1 MSSAAQYQLHDLLY
15 LMARLRDPDG
25 GCPWDLQQ
33 NFASI
38 VPHTLEEAYEVAD
51 TIEREDFA
59 HLPSELGDLLFQVVY
74 YSQLGHEQ
82 QMFDFS
88 TVVHSITE
96 KLVRRHPHVF
106 PTGELYD
113 TKQTASLNTEQIK
126 ERWEEIKQ
134 QERAE
139 QAPVDQAVSVLDDI
153 PLNLPALSRAL
164 KIQKR
169 ASNVGFDWS
178 SLSPVLDKVEEE
190 LQEVRAAIASGEA
203 AAISDELGDLLF
215 ATVNVARHLK
225 VNPETALRAANIKFS
240 QRFQYV
246 EQQAQAQG
254 MAISDCTEAQL
265 DALWNLAK
273 QRLRTPQHE

>member
-1 MSSAAQYQLHDLLY
+1 MSSAATYHLSDLLY
-15 LMARLRDPDG
+15 LMERLRDPEG

-33 NFASI
+33 DFASI

-51 TIEREDFA
+51 AIEREDFA

-74 YSQLGHEQ
+74 YSQLGNEQ
-82 QMFDFS
+82 QLFDFS
-88 TVVHSITE
+88 TVVQSITE

-106 PTGELYD
+106 PDGQLYSNV
-113 TKQTASLNTEQIK
+113 QTSAVDTEQVK

-139 QAPVDQAVSVLDDI
+139 QAEPEQAVSVLADI

-178 SLSPVLDKVEEE
+178 SLPPVLDKVSEE
-190 LQEVRAAIASGEA
+190 LEEVREAIASAEQ
-203 AAISDELGDLLF
+203 AAISEELGDLLF
-215 ATVNVARHLK
+215 ATVNVARHLN

-240 QRFQYV
+240 ERLHFV
-246 EQQAQAQG
+246 ERQAQEQG

-273 QRLRTPQHE
+273 QTLSKAQ

>member
-1 MSSAAQYQLHDLLY
+1 MSAANRYQLSDLLY
-15 LMARLRDPDG
+15 LMARLRDPEG

-33 NFASI
+33 DFASI

-51 TIEREDFA
+51 AIERENFA

-74 YSQLGHEQ
+74 YSQLGQEL

-106 PTGELYD
+106 ADGQLYAA
-113 TKQTASLNTEQIK
+113 TQTSAVNSEQVKQ
-126 ERWEEIKQ
+126 RWEEIKQ

-139 QAPVDQAVSVLDDI
+139 QAESEQAVSVLADI
-153 PLNLPALSRAL
+153 PLNMPALSRAL

-169 ASNVGFDWS
+169 ASSVGFDWS
-178 SLSPVLDKVEEE
+178 SLPPVLAKVDEE
-190 LQEVRAAIASGEA
+190 LQEVREALASGDQ
-203 AAISDELGDLLF
+203 AAISEELGDLLF

-240 QRFQYV
+240 ERLQAV
-246 EQQAQAQG
+246 EQQARQQG
-254 MAISDCTEAQL
+254 VALSDCTEAQL
-265 DALWNLAK
+265 DVMWNLAK
-273 QRLRTPQHE
+273 QALSPAK

>member
-1 MSSAAQYQLHDLLY
+1 MSAANRYQLSDLLY
-15 LMARLRDPDG
+15 LMARLRDPEG

-33 NFASI
+33 DFASI

-51 TIEREDFA
+51 AIEREDFA

-74 YSQLGHEQ
+74 YSQLGQEL

-106 PTGELYD
+106 ADGQLYAA
-113 TKQTASLNTEQIK
+113 TQTSAVNSEQVKQ
-126 ERWEEIKQ
+126 RWEEIKQ

-139 QAPVDQAVSVLDDI
+139 QAESEQAVSVLADI
-153 PLNLPALSRAL
+153 PLNMPALSRAL

-169 ASNVGFDWS
+169 ASSVGFDWS
-178 SLSPVLDKVEEE
+178 SLPPVLAKVDEE
-190 LQEVRAAIASGEA
+190 LQEVREALASGDQ
-203 AAISDELGDLLF
+203 AAISEELGDLLF
-215 ATVNVARHLK
+215 ATVNIARHLK

-240 QRFQYV
+240 ERLQAV
-246 EQQAQAQG
+246 EQQARQQG
-254 MAISDCTEAQL
+254 VALSDCTEAQL
-265 DALWNLAK
+265 DAMWNLAK
-273 QRLRTPQHE
+273 QTLGPAK

>member
-1 MSSAAQYQLHDLLY
+1 MSAANRYQLSDLLY
-15 LMARLRDPDG
+15 LMARLRDPEG

-33 NFASI
+33 DFASI

-51 TIEREDFA
+51 AIEREDFA
-59 HLPSELGDLLFQVVY
+59 HLPSELGDLLFQVVF
-74 YSQLGHEQ
+74 YSQLGQEL

-106 PTGELYD
+106 ADGQLYATTQAVAVNSD
-113 TKQTASLNTEQIK
+113 QVK

-139 QAPVDQAVSVLDDI
+139 QAGSEQRVGILADI
-153 PLNLPALSRAL
+153 PLNMPALSRAL

-169 ASNVGFDWS
+169 ASSVGFDWS
-178 SLSPVLDKVEEE
+178 SLPPVLAKVDEE
-190 LQEVRAAIASGEA
+190 LQEVRDALASGDQ
-203 AAISDELGDLLF
+203 AAISEELGDLLF

-240 QRFQYV
+240 ERLQAV
-246 EQQAQAQG
+246 EQQARQQNVAL
-254 MAISDCTEAQL
+254 SDCTEAQL
-265 DALWNLAK
+265 DAMWNVAK
-273 QRLRTPQHE
+273 QMLSSAK

>member
-1 MSSAAQYQLHDLLY
+1 MSAANRYQLSDLLY
-15 LMARLRDPDG
+15 LMARLRDPEG

-33 NFASI
+33 DFASI

-51 TIEREDFA
+51 AIEREDFA

-74 YSQLGHEQ
+74 YSQLGQEL

-106 PTGELYD
+106 ADGQLYAARQ
-113 TKQTASLNTEQIK
+113 TSAVNSEQVKQ
-126 ERWEEIKQ
+126 RWEEIKQ

-139 QAPVDQAVSVLDDI
+139 QAESEQAVSVLADI
-153 PLNLPALSRAL
+153 PLNMPALSRAL

-169 ASNVGFDWS
+169 ASSVGFDWS
-178 SLSPVLDKVEEE
+178 SLPPVLAKVDEE
-190 LQEVRAAIASGEA
+190 LQEVREALASGDQ
-203 AAISDELGDLLF
+203 AAISEELGDLLF
-215 ATVNVARHLK
+215 ATVNIARHLK

-240 QRFQYV
+240 ERLQAV
-246 EQQAQAQG
+246 EQQARQQG
-254 MAISDCTEAQL
+254 VALSDCTEAQL
-265 DALWNLAK
+265 DVMWNLAK
-273 QRLRTPQHE
+273 QALSPAK

>member
-1 MSSAAQYQLHDLLY
+1 MSGATYQLTDLLY

-33 NFASI
+33 DFASI

-51 TIEREDFA
+51 AIEREDFA

-74 YSQLGHEQ
+74 YSQLGNEQ
-82 QMFDFS
+82 QLFDFS

-106 PTGELYD
+106 PDGQLYSRVS
-113 TKQTASLNTEQIK
+113 AAINTEQVK

-139 QAPVDQAVSVLDDI
+139 QAEPKQRVSALADI

-178 SLSPVLDKVEEE
+178 SLPPVIDKVSEE
-190 LQEVRAAIASGEA
+190 LEEVREAISSGEQT
-203 AAISDELGDLLF
+203 AISEELGDLLF
-215 ATVNVARHLK
+215 ATVNVARHLQI
-225 VNPETALRAANIKFS
+225 NPETALRAANIKFTERL
-240 QRFQYV
+240 QHV
-246 EQQAQAQG
+246 EQQAQQQG
-254 MAISDCTEAQL
+254 ITLRECSEAQL
-265 DALWNLAK
+265 DAFWNLAK
-273 QRLRTPQHE
+273 QALSKPQ

>member
-1 MSSAAQYQLHDLLY
+1 MSAAPVYQLNDLLY
-15 LMARLRDPDG
+15 LMARLRHPDG

-33 NFASI
+33 DFASI

-51 TIEREDFA
+51 AIEREDFA

-74 YSQLGHEQ
+74 YSQLGQEQ
-82 QMFDFS
+82 QLFDFG

-106 PTGELYD
+106 PDGDLYG
-113 TKQTASLNTEQIK
+113 QIQQVALGTEQVK

-139 QAPVDQAVSVLDDI
+139 QAESEQVVSALADI

-169 ASNVGFDWS
+169 ASHVGFDWS
-178 SLSPVLDKVEEE
+178 SLAPVLDKVSEE
-190 LQEVRAAIASGEA
+190 LQEVREAIASAEP
-203 AAISDELGDLLF
+203 AAISEELGDLLF

-225 VNPETALRAANIKFS
+225 VDPETALRAANIKFS
-240 QRFQYV
+240 QRLHCV
-246 EQQAQAQG
+246 EQQARQQG
-254 MAISDCTEAQL
+254 LAISDCSEAQL

-273 QRLRTPQHE
+273 QTLGQPQP

>member
-1 MSSAAQYQLHDLLY
+1 
-15 LMARLRDPDG
+15 LRDPEG

-33 NFASI
+33 DFASI

-51 TIEREDFA
+51 AIEREDFA

-74 YSQLGHEQ
+74 YSQLGQEL

-106 PTGELYD
+106 ADGQLYAA
-113 TKQTASLNTEQIK
+113 TQTSAVNSEQVKQ
-126 ERWEEIKQ
+126 RWEEIKQ

-139 QAPVDQAVSVLDDI
+139 QAESEQAVSVLADI
-153 PLNLPALSRAL
+153 PLNMPALSRAL

-169 ASNVGFDWS
+169 ASSVGFDWS
-178 SLSPVLDKVEEE
+178 SLPPVLAKVDEE
-190 LQEVRAAIASGEA
+190 LQEVREALASGDQ
-203 AAISDELGDLLF
+203 AAISEELGDLLF
-215 ATVNVARHLK
+215 ATVNIARHLK

-240 QRFQYV
+240 ERLQAV
-246 EQQAQAQG
+246 EQQARQQG
-254 MAISDCTEAQL
+254 VALSDCTEGQL
-265 DALWNLAK
+265 DAMWNLAK
-273 QRLRTPQHE
+273 Q

>member
-1 MSSAAQYQLHDLLY
+1 MSAANRYQLSDLLY
-15 LMARLRDPDG
+15 LMARLRDPEG

-33 NFASI
+33 DFASI

-51 TIEREDFA
+51 AIEREDFA

-74 YSQLGHEQ
+74 YSQLGQEL

-106 PTGELYD
+106 ADGQLYAA
-113 TKQTASLNTEQIK
+113 TQTSAVNSEQVKQ
-126 ERWEEIKQ
+126 RWEEIKQ

-139 QAPVDQAVSVLDDI
+139 QAEPEQAVSVLADI
-153 PLNLPALSRAL
+153 PLNMPALSRAL

-169 ASNVGFDWS
+169 ASSVGFDWS
-178 SLSPVLDKVEEE
+178 SLPPVLAKVDEE
-190 LQEVRAAIASGEA
+190 LQEVREALASGDQ

-240 QRFQYV
+240 ERLQAV
-246 EQQAQAQG
+246 EQQARQQG
-254 MAISDCTEAQL
+254 VALSDCTEAQL
-265 DALWNLAK
+265 DAMWNLAK
-273 QRLRTPQHE
+273 QTLSPAK

>member
-1 MSSAAQYQLHDLLY
+1 MSAANGYQLSDLLY
-15 LMARLRDPDG
+15 LMARLRDPEN

-33 NFASI
+33 DFASI

-51 TIEREDFA
+51 AIEREDFA

-74 YSQLGHEQ
+74 YSQLGQELQ
-82 QMFDFS
+82 LFDFA

-106 PTGELYD
+106 ADGQLYATTQAVAVNSD
-113 TKQTASLNTEQIK
+113 QVK

-139 QAPVDQAVSVLDDI
+139 QAGSEQRVGILADI
-153 PLNLPALSRAL
+153 PLNMPALSRAL

-169 ASNVGFDWS
+169 ASSVGFDWS
-178 SLSPVLDKVEEE
+178 SLPPVLAKVDEE
-190 LQEVRAAIASGEA
+190 LQEVRDALASGDQ
-203 AAISDELGDLLF
+203 AAISEELGDLLF

-240 QRFQYV
+240 ERLQAV
-246 EQQAQAQG
+246 EQQAWQQNVAL
-254 MAISDCTEAQL
+254 SDCTEAQL
-265 DALWNLAK
+265 DAMWNVAK
-273 QRLRTPQHE
+273 QMLSSAK

>member
-1 MSSAAQYQLHDLLY
+1 MSEFDAYQLQDLLY
-15 LMARLRDPDG
+15 LMTRLRDPES

-33 NFASI
+33 DFTSI

-51 TIEREDFA
+51 AIEREDFA

-96 KLVRRHPHVF
+96 KLIRRHPHVF
-106 PTGELYD
+106 PEGTLYGARE
-113 TKQTASLNTEQIK
+113 TTAVEAEQVK

-134 QERAE
+134 RERAASAETE
-139 QAPVDQAVSVLDDI
+139 QTISVLDDI
-153 PLNLPALSRAL
+153 PLQLPALSRAL

-169 ASNVGFDWS
+169 ASTVGFDWGD
-178 SLSPVLDKVEEE
+178 LAPVLDKIDEE
-190 LQEVRAAIASGEA
+190 LLEVREAVASGDFA
-203 AAISDELGDLLF
+203 AVSEELGDLLF
-215 ATVNVARHLK
+215 ATVNVARHLHID
-225 VNPETALRAANIKFS
+225 PETALRAANQKFS
-240 QRFQYV
+240 QRFKYV

-254 MAISDCTEAQL
+254 LAMDDCSEAQL
-265 DALWNLAK
+265 DALWSLAK
-273 QRLRTPQHE
+273 QTLNKPR

>member
-1 MSSAAQYQLHDLLY
+1 MSVANRYQLSDLLY
-15 LMARLRDPDG
+15 LMARLRDPEG

-33 NFASI
+33 EFASI

-51 TIEREDFA
+51 AIEREDFA

-74 YSQLGHEQ
+74 YSQLGQEQ

-106 PTGELYD
+106 ADGQLYAARQ
-113 TKQTASLNTEQIK
+113 TSAVNSEQVKQ
-126 ERWEEIKQ
+126 RWEEIKQ

-139 QAPVDQAVSVLDDI
+139 QAEPEQAVSVLADI
-153 PLNLPALSRAL
+153 PLNMPALSRAL

-169 ASNVGFDWS
+169 ASSVGFDWS
-178 SLSPVLDKVEEE
+178 SVPPVLAKVAEE
-190 LQEVRAAIASGEA
+190 LQEVREALVSGDQ
-203 AAISDELGDLLF
+203 AAISEELGDLLF

-240 QRFQYV
+240 ERLQAV
-246 EQQAQAQG
+246 EQQARQQG
-254 MAISDCTEAQL
+254 VALSDCTEAQL
-265 DALWNLAK
+265 DVMWNLAK
-273 QRLRTPQHE
+273 QALSPAK

>member
-1 MSSAAQYQLHDLLY
+1 MSAANRYQLSDLLY
-15 LMARLRDPDG
+15 LMARLRDPEG

-33 NFASI
+33 DFASI

-51 TIEREDFA
+51 AIEREDFS

-74 YSQLGHEQ
+74 YSQLGQEL

-106 PTGELYD
+106 ADGQLYAA
-113 TKQTASLNTEQIK
+113 TQTSAVNSEQVKQ
-126 ERWEEIKQ
+126 RWEEIKQ

-139 QAPVDQAVSVLDDI
+139 QAEPEQAVSVLADI
-153 PLNLPALSRAL
+153 PLNMPALSRAL

-169 ASNVGFDWS
+169 ASSVGFDWS
-178 SLSPVLDKVEEE
+178 SLPPVLAKVDEE
-190 LQEVRAAIASGEA
+190 LQEVREALASGDQ
-203 AAISDELGDLLF
+203 AAISEELGDLLF

-225 VNPETALRAANIKFS
+225 VNSETALRAANIKFS
-240 QRFQYV
+240 ERLQAV
-246 EQQAQAQG
+246 EQQARQQG
-254 MAISDCTEAQL
+254 VALSDCTEAQL
-265 DALWNLAK
+265 DAMWNLAK
-273 QRLRTPQHE
+273 QTLSPAK

>member
-1 MSSAAQYQLHDLLY
+1 MSAANRYQLSDLLY
-15 LMARLRDPDG
+15 LMARLRDPEG

-33 NFASI
+33 DFASI

-51 TIEREDFA
+51 AIEREDFA
-59 HLPSELGDLLFQVVY
+59 HLPSELGDLLFQVVF
-74 YSQLGHEQ
+74 YSQLGQEL

-106 PTGELYD
+106 ADGQLYAA
-113 TKQTASLNTEQIK
+113 TQTSAVNSAQVKQ
-126 ERWEEIKQ
+126 RWEEIKQ

-139 QAPVDQAVSVLDDI
+139 QAEPEQAVSVLADI
-153 PLNLPALSRAL
+153 PLNMPALSRAL

-169 ASNVGFDWS
+169 ASSVGFDWS
-178 SLSPVLDKVEEE
+178 SVPPVLAKVAEE
-190 LQEVRAAIASGEA
+190 LQEVREALASGDQ
-203 AAISDELGDLLF
+203 AAISEELGDLLF

-240 QRFQYV
+240 ERLQAV
-246 EQQAQAQG
+246 EQQARQQG
-254 MAISDCTEAQL
+254 VALSDCTEAQL
-265 DALWNLAK
+265 DVMWNLAK
-273 QRLRTPQHE
+273 QALSPVK

>member
-1 MSSAAQYQLHDLLY
+1 MSAANRYQLSDLLY
-15 LMARLRDPDG
+15 LMARLRDPEG

-33 NFASI
+33 DFASI

-51 TIEREDFA
+51 AIEREDFA

-74 YSQLGHEQ
+74 YSQLGQEL

-106 PTGELYD
+106 ADGQLYAA
-113 TKQTASLNTEQIK
+113 TQTSAVNSEQVKQ
-126 ERWEEIKQ
+126 RWEEIKQ

-139 QAPVDQAVSVLDDI
+139 QAESEQAVSVLADI
-153 PLNLPALSRAL
+153 PLNMPALSRAL

-169 ASNVGFDWS
+169 ASSVGFDWS
-178 SLSPVLDKVEEE
+178 SLPPVLAKVDEE
-190 LQEVRAAIASGEA
+190 LQEVREALASGDQ
-203 AAISDELGDLLF
+203 AAISEELGDLLF
-215 ATVNVARHLK
+215 ATVNIARHLK

-240 QRFQYV
+240 ERLQAV
-246 EQQAQAQG
+246 EQQARQQG
-254 MAISDCTEAQL
+254 VALSDCTEGQL
-265 DALWNLAK
+265 DAMWNLAK
-273 QRLRTPQHE
+273 QALSPVK

>member
-1 MSSAAQYQLHDLLY
+1 MSAATYQLTDLLY
-15 LMARLRDPDG
+15 LMARLRDPDS

-33 NFASI
+33 DFASI

-51 TIEREDFA
+51 AIEREDFA

-106 PTGELYD
+106 PDGQLYNRMP
-113 TKQTASLNTEQIK
+113 AAAVNTEQVK

-139 QAPVDQAVSVLDDI
+139 QAEPEQIVSVLADI
-153 PLNLPALSRAL
+153 PLDMPALSRAL

-178 SLSPVLDKVEEE
+178 SVPPVLDKVSEE
-190 LQEVRAAIASGEA
+190 LEEVREAIASGEQ
-203 AAISDELGDLLF
+203 AAISEELGDLLF
-215 ATVNVARHLK
+215 ATVNVARHLN

-240 QRFQYV
+240 ERLHFV
-246 EQQAQAQG
+246 ERQAQEQG
-254 MAISDCTEAQL
+254 VAISDCTEAQL
-265 DALWNLAK
+265 DTFWNLAK
-273 QRLRTPQHE
+273 QALSKA

>member
-1 MSSAAQYQLHDLLY
+1 MSAANGYQLSDLLY
-15 LMARLRDPDG
+15 LMARLRDPEN

-33 NFASI
+33 DFASI

-51 TIEREDFA
+51 AIEREDFA

-74 YSQLGHEQ
+74 YSQLGQELQ
-82 QMFDFS
+82 LFDFA

-106 PTGELYD
+106 ADGQLYATTQAVAVNSD
-113 TKQTASLNTEQIK
+113 QVK

-139 QAPVDQAVSVLDDI
+139 QAGSEQRVGILADI
-153 PLNLPALSRAL
+153 PLNMPALSRAL

-169 ASNVGFDWS
+169 ASSVGFEWS
-178 SLSPVLDKVEEE
+178 SLPPVLAKVDEE
-190 LQEVRAAIASGEA
+190 LQEVRDALASGDQ
-203 AAISDELGDLLF
+203 AAISEELGDLLF

-240 QRFQYV
+240 ERLQAV
-246 EQQAQAQG
+246 EQQARQQNVAL
-254 MAISDCTEAQL
+254 SDCTEAQL
-265 DALWNLAK
+265 DAMWNVAK
-273 QRLRTPQHE
+273 QMLSSAK

>member
-1 MSSAAQYQLHDLLY
+1 MSVANRYQLSDLLY
-15 LMARLRDPDG
+15 LMARLRDPEG

-33 NFASI
+33 DFASI

-51 TIEREDFA
+51 AIEREDFA

-74 YSQLGHEQ
+74 YSQLGQEQ

-106 PTGELYD
+106 ADGQLYAARQ
-113 TKQTASLNTEQIK
+113 TSAVNSEQVKQ
-126 ERWEEIKQ
+126 RWEEIKQ

-139 QAPVDQAVSVLDDI
+139 QAEPEQAVSVLADI
-153 PLNLPALSRAL
+153 PLNMPALSRAL

-169 ASNVGFDWS
+169 ASSVGFDWS
-178 SLSPVLDKVEEE
+178 SVPPVLAKVAEE
-190 LQEVRAAIASGEA
+190 LQEVREALVSGDQ
-203 AAISDELGDLLF
+203 AAISEELGDLLF

-240 QRFQYV
+240 ERLQAV
-246 EQQAQAQG
+246 EQQARQQG
-254 MAISDCTEAQL
+254 VALSDCTEAQL
-265 DALWNLAK
+265 DAMWNLAK
-273 QRLRTPQHE
+273 QALSPAK

>member
-1 MSSAAQYQLHDLLY
+1 MSAANRYQLSDLLY
-15 LMARLRDPDG
+15 LMARLRDPEG

-33 NFASI
+33 DFASI

-51 TIEREDFA
+51 AIEREDFA

-74 YSQLGHEQ
+74 YSQLGQEL

-106 PTGELYD
+106 ADGQLYAA
-113 TKQTASLNTEQIK
+113 TQTSAVNSEQVKQ
-126 ERWEEIKQ
+126 RWEEIKQ

-139 QAPVDQAVSVLDDI
+139 QAESEQAVSVLADI
-153 PLNLPALSRAL
+153 PLNMPALSRAL

-169 ASNVGFDWS
+169 ASSVGFDWS
-178 SLSPVLDKVEEE
+178 SLPPVLAKVDEE
-190 LQEVRAAIASGEA
+190 LQEVCEALASGDQ
-203 AAISDELGDLLF
+203 AAISEELGDLLF
-215 ATVNVARHLK
+215 ATVNIARHLK

-240 QRFQYV
+240 ERLQAV
-246 EQQAQAQG
+246 EQQARQQG
-254 MAISDCTEAQL
+254 VALSDCTEAQL
-265 DALWNLAK
+265 DVMWNLAK
-273 QRLRTPQHE
+273 QALSPAK

>member
-1 MSSAAQYQLHDLLY
+1 MSAANCYQLSDLLY
-15 LMARLRDPDG
+15 LMARLRDPEN

-33 NFASI
+33 DFASI

-51 TIEREDFA
+51 AIEREDFA

-74 YSQLGHEQ
+74 YSQLGQELQ
-82 QMFDFS
+82 LFDFA

-106 PTGELYD
+106 ADGQLYATTQAVAVNSD
-113 TKQTASLNTEQIK
+113 QVK

-139 QAPVDQAVSVLDDI
+139 QAGSEQRVGILADI
-153 PLNLPALSRAL
+153 PLNMPALSRAL

-169 ASNVGFDWS
+169 ASSVGFDWS
-178 SLSPVLDKVEEE
+178 SLPPVLAKVDEE
-190 LQEVRAAIASGEA
+190 LQEVRDALASGDQ
-203 AAISDELGDLLF
+203 AAISEELGDLLF

-240 QRFQYV
+240 ERLQAV
-246 EQQAQAQG
+246 EQQAWQQNVAL
-254 MAISDCTEAQL
+254 SDCTEAQL
-265 DALWNLAK
+265 DAMWNVAK
-273 QRLRTPQHE
+273 QMLSSAK

>member
-1 MSSAAQYQLHDLLY
+1 MSAANRYQLSDLLY
-15 LMARLRDPDG
+15 LMARLRDPEG
-25 GCPWDLQQ
+25 GCPSDLQQ
-33 NFASI
+33 DFASI

-51 TIEREDFA
+51 AIEREDFA

-74 YSQLGHEQ
+74 YSQLGQEL

-106 PTGELYD
+106 ADGQLYAA
-113 TKQTASLNTEQIK
+113 TQTSAVNSEQVKQ
-126 ERWEEIKQ
+126 RWEEIKQ

-139 QAPVDQAVSVLDDI
+139 QAEPEQAVSVLADI
-153 PLNLPALSRAL
+153 PLNMPALSRAL

-169 ASNVGFDWS
+169 ASSVGFDWS
-178 SLSPVLDKVEEE
+178 SLPPVLAKVDEE
-190 LQEVRAAIASGEA
+190 LQEVREALASGDQ

-240 QRFQYV
+240 ERLQAV
-246 EQQAQAQG
+246 EQQARQQG
-254 MAISDCTEAQL
+254 VALSDCTEAQL
-265 DALWNLAK
+265 DAMWNLAK
-273 QRLRTPQHE
+273 QTLSPAK

>member
-1 MSSAAQYQLHDLLY
+1 MSAANRYQLSDLLY
-15 LMARLRDPDG
+15 LMARLRDPEG

-33 NFASI
+33 DFASI

-51 TIEREDFA
+51 AIEREDFA

-74 YSQLGHEQ
+74 YSQLGQEL

-88 TVVHSITE
+88 TVVNSITE

-106 PTGELYD
+106 ADGQLYAA
-113 TKQTASLNTEQIK
+113 TQTSAVNSEQVKQ
-126 ERWEEIKQ
+126 RWEEIKQ

-139 QAPVDQAVSVLDDI
+139 QAEPEQAVSVLADI
-153 PLNLPALSRAL
+153 PLNMPALSRAL

-169 ASNVGFDWS
+169 ASSVGFDWS
-178 SLSPVLDKVEEE
+178 SLPPVLAKVDEE
-190 LQEVRAAIASGEA
+190 LQEVREALASGDQ
-203 AAISDELGDLLF
+203 AAISEELGDLLF

-240 QRFQYV
+240 ERLQAV
-246 EQQAQAQG
+246 EQQARQQG
-254 MAISDCTEAQL
+254 VALSDCTEAQL
-265 DALWNLAK
+265 DVMWNLAK
-273 QRLRTPQHE
+273 QALSPAK

>member
-1 MSSAAQYQLHDLLY
+1 MSAANRYQLSDLLY
-15 LMARLRDPDG
+15 LMARLRDPEG

-33 NFASI
+33 DFASI

-51 TIEREDFA
+51 AIERSDFE
-59 HLPSELGDLLFQVVY
+59 HVQGELGDLLFQVVY
-74 YSQLGHEQ
+74 YSQLGQEL

-106 PTGELYD
+106 ADGQLYAA
-113 TKQTASLNTEQIK
+113 TQTSAVNSEQVKQ
-126 ERWEEIKQ
+126 RWEEIKQ

-139 QAPVDQAVSVLDDI
+139 QAESEQAVSVLADI
-153 PLNLPALSRAL
+153 PLNMPALSRAL

-169 ASNVGFDWS
+169 ASSVGFDWS
-178 SLSPVLDKVEEE
+178 SLPPVLAKVDEE
-190 LQEVRAAIASGEA
+190 LQEVREALASGDQ
-203 AAISDELGDLLF
+203 AAISEELGDLLF

-240 QRFQYV
+240 ERLQAV
-246 EQQAQAQG
+246 EQQARQQG
-254 MAISDCTEAQL
+254 VALSDCTEGQL
-265 DALWNLAK
+265 DAMWNLAK
-273 QRLRTPQHE
+273 QALSPAK

>member
-1 MSSAAQYQLHDLLY
+1 MTDNSQYQLEDLLY
-15 LMARLRDPDG
+15 LMARLREPEG

-33 NFASI
+33 DFASI

-51 TIEREDFA
+51 AIEREDYA

-74 YSQLGHEQ
+74 YSQFGVEQ
-82 QMFDFS
+82 QLFDFS

-106 PTGELYD
+106 PDGQLRGRVLAAHINSA
-113 TKQTASLNTEQIK
+113 QVK

-139 QAPVDQAVSVLDDI
+139 LAEPEQQVSVLADI
-153 PLNLPALSRAL
+153 PLGLPALSRAL

-169 ASNVGFDWS
+169 ASSAGFDWQ
-178 SLSPVLDKVEEE
+178 SLTPVLAKVDEE
-190 LQEVRAAIASGEA
+190 LQEVREAIASGEA
-203 AAISDELGDLLF
+203 AAISEELGDLLF
-215 ATVNVARHLK
+215 ATVNVARHLNI
-225 VNPETALRAANIKFS
+225 NPESALRAANSKFS
-240 QRFQYV
+240 ERLQHV
-246 EQQAQAQG
+246 EQQAHAQG
-254 MAISDCTEAQL
+254 VALDECSEAQL

-273 QRLRTPQHE
+273 QALSQP

>member
-1 MSSAAQYQLHDLLY
+1 MSAANRYQLSDLLY
-15 LMARLRDPDG
+15 LMARLRDPES

-33 NFASI
+33 DFASI

-51 TIEREDFA
+51 AIEREDFA

-74 YSQLGHEQ
+74 YSQLGQEL

-106 PTGELYD
+106 ADGQLYAA
-113 TKQTASLNTEQIK
+113 TQTSAVNSEQVKQ
-126 ERWEEIKQ
+126 RWEEIKQ

-139 QAPVDQAVSVLDDI
+139 QAESEQAVSVLADI
-153 PLNLPALSRAL
+153 PLNMPALSRAL

-169 ASNVGFDWS
+169 ASSVGFDWS
-178 SLSPVLDKVEEE
+178 SLPPVLAKVDEE
-190 LQEVRAAIASGEA
+190 LQEVREALASGDQ
-203 AAISDELGDLLF
+203 AAISEELGDLLF
-215 ATVNVARHLK
+215 ATVNIARHLK

-240 QRFQYV
+240 ERLQAV
-246 EQQAQAQG
+246 EQQARQQG
-254 MAISDCTEAQL
+254 VALSDCTEAQL
-265 DALWNLAK
+265 DVMWNLAK
-273 QRLRTPQHE
+273 QALSPAK

>member
-1 MSSAAQYQLHDLLY
+1 MSAANRYQLSDLLY
-15 LMARLRDPDG
+15 LMARLRDPEG

-33 NFASI
+33 DFASI

-51 TIEREDFA
+51 AIEREDFA

-74 YSQLGHEQ
+74 YSQLGQEL

-106 PTGELYD
+106 ADGQLYAA
-113 TKQTASLNTEQIK
+113 TQTSAVNSEQVKQ
-126 ERWEEIKQ
+126 RWEEIKQ

-139 QAPVDQAVSVLDDI
+139 QAESEQAVSVLADI
-153 PLNLPALSRAL
+153 PLNMPALSRAL

-169 ASNVGFDWS
+169 ASSVGFDWS
-178 SLSPVLDKVEEE
+178 SLPPVLAKVDEE
-190 LQEVRAAIASGEA
+190 LQEVREALASGDQ
-203 AAISDELGDLLF
+203 AAISEELGDLLF

-240 QRFQYV
+240 ERLQAV
-246 EQQAQAQG
+246 EQQARQQG
-254 MAISDCTEAQL
+254 VALSDCTEAQL
-265 DALWNLAK
+265 DAMWNLAK
-273 QRLRTPQHE
+273 QALSPAK

>member
-1 MSSAAQYQLHDLLY
+1 MSGAAYQLTDLLY

-33 NFASI
+33 DFTSI

-51 TIEREDFA
+51 AIEREDFA

-74 YSQLGHEQ
+74 YSQLGNEQ
-82 QMFDFS
+82 QLFDFS

-106 PTGELYD
+106 PDGQLYSRVS
-113 TKQTASLNTEQIK
+113 AAAINTEQVK

-139 QAPVDQAVSVLDDI
+139 QAEPKQRVSALADI

-178 SLSPVLDKVEEE
+178 SLPPVIDKVSEE
-190 LQEVRAAIASGEA
+190 LEEVREAISSGEQ
-203 AAISDELGDLLF
+203 AAISEELGDLLF
-215 ATVNVARHLK
+215 ATVNVARHLQI
-225 VNPETALRAANIKFS
+225 NPETALRAANIKFTERL
-240 QRFQYV
+240 QHV
-246 EQQAQAQG
+246 EQQAQQQG
-254 MAISDCTEAQL
+254 ITLSECSEAQL
-265 DALWNLAK
+265 DAFWNLAK
-273 QRLRTPQHE
+273 QALSKPQ

>member
-1 MSSAAQYQLHDLLY
+1 MSAANRYQLSDLLY
-15 LMARLRDPDG
+15 LMARLRDPEG

-33 NFASI
+33 DFASI

-51 TIEREDFA
+51 AIEREDFA

-74 YSQLGHEQ
+74 YSQLGQEL

-106 PTGELYD
+106 ADGQLYAA
-113 TKQTASLNTEQIK
+113 TQTSAVNSEQVKQ
-126 ERWEEIKQ
+126 RWEEIKQ

-139 QAPVDQAVSVLDDI
+139 QAEPEQAVSVLADI
-153 PLNLPALSRAL
+153 PLNMPALSRAL

-169 ASNVGFDWS
+169 ASSVGFDWS
-178 SLSPVLDKVEEE
+178 SLPPVLAKVDEE
-190 LQEVRAAIASGEA
+190 LQEVREALASGDQ
-203 AAISDELGDLLF
+203 AAISEELGDLLF
-215 ATVNVARHLK
+215 ATVNIARHLK

-240 QRFQYV
+240 ERLQAV
-246 EQQAQAQG
+246 EQQARQQG
-254 MAISDCTEAQL
+254 VALSDCTEAQL
-265 DALWNLAK
+265 DVMWNLAK
-273 QRLRTPQHE
+273 QALSPAK

>member
-1 MSSAAQYQLHDLLY
+1 
-15 LMARLRDPDG
+15 
-25 GCPWDLQQ
+25 
-33 NFASI
+33 
-38 VPHTLEEAYEVAD
+38 
-51 TIEREDFA
+51 
-59 HLPSELGDLLFQVVY
+59 
-74 YSQLGHEQ
+74 
-82 QMFDFS
+82 MFDFS

-113 TKQTASLNTEQIK
+113 AKQTAPLNTEQIK

-134 QERAE
+134 QERTE
-139 QAPVDQAVSVLDDI
+139 QAPADQAVSVLDDI
-153 PLNLPALSRAL
+153 PLNMPALSRAL

-178 SLSPVLDKVEEE
+178 SLSPVLDKVDEE
-190 LQEVRAAIASGEA
+190 LQEVRDAIASGDV

-240 QRFQYV
+240 QRLQFV
-246 EQQAQAQG
+246 EQQTQAQG
-254 MAISDCTEAQL
+254 VAISDCTEAQL

-273 QRLRTPQHE
+273 QTLSTP

>member
-1 MSSAAQYQLHDLLY
+1 MSAANRYQLSDLLY
-15 LMARLRDPDG
+15 LMARLRDPEG

-33 NFASI
+33 DFASI

-51 TIEREDFA
+51 AIEREDFA

-74 YSQLGHEQ
+74 YSQLGQEL

-106 PTGELYD
+106 ADGQLYA
-113 TKQTASLNTEQIK
+113 TTQTSAVNSEQVKQ
-126 ERWEEIKQ
+126 RWEEIKQ

-139 QAPVDQAVSVLDDI
+139 QAEPEQAVSVLADI
-153 PLNLPALSRAL
+153 PLNMPALSRAL

-169 ASNVGFDWS
+169 ASSVGFDWS
-178 SLSPVLDKVEEE
+178 SLPPVLAKVDEE
-190 LQEVRAAIASGEA
+190 LQEVRDALASGDQ
-203 AAISDELGDLLF
+203 AAISEELGDLLF
-215 ATVNVARHLK
+215 ATVNIARHLK

-240 QRFQYV
+240 ERLQAV
-246 EQQAQAQG
+246 EQQARQQNVAL
-254 MAISDCTEAQL
+254 SDCTEAQL
-265 DALWNLAK
+265 DAMWNVAK
-273 QRLRTPQHE
+273 QMLSSAK

>member
-1 MSSAAQYQLHDLLY
+1 MSAANGYQLSDLLY
-15 LMARLRDPDG
+15 LMARLRDPEN

-33 NFASI
+33 DFASI

-51 TIEREDFA
+51 AIEREDFA

-74 YSQLGHEQ
+74 YSQLGQELQ
-82 QMFDFS
+82 LFDFA

-106 PTGELYD
+106 ADGQLYATTQAVAVNSD
-113 TKQTASLNTEQIK
+113 QVK

-139 QAPVDQAVSVLDDI
+139 QAGSEQRVGILADI
-153 PLNLPALSRAL
+153 PLNMPALSRAL

-169 ASNVGFDWS
+169 ASSVGFDWS
-178 SLSPVLDKVEEE
+178 SLPPVLAKVDEE
-190 LQEVRAAIASGEA
+190 LQEVRDALASGDQ
-203 AAISDELGDLLF
+203 AAISEELGDLLF

-225 VNPETALRAANIKFS
+225 VNPEAALRAANIKFS
-240 QRFQYV
+240 ERLQAV
-246 EQQAQAQG
+246 EQQAWQQNVAL
-254 MAISDCTEAQL
+254 SDCTEAQL
-265 DALWNLAK
+265 DAMWNVAK
-273 QRLRTPQHE
+273 QMLSSAK

>member
-1 MSSAAQYQLHDLLY
+1 MSAANRYQLSDLLY
-15 LMARLRDPDG
+15 LMARLRDPEG

-33 NFASI
+33 DFASI

-51 TIEREDFA
+51 AIEREDFA

-74 YSQLGHEQ
+74 YSQLGQEL

-106 PTGELYD
+106 ADGQLYAA
-113 TKQTASLNTEQIK
+113 TQTSAVNSEQVKQ
-126 ERWEEIKQ
+126 RWEEIKQ

-139 QAPVDQAVSVLDDI
+139 QAEPEQAVSVLADI
-153 PLNLPALSRAL
+153 PLNMPALSRAL

-169 ASNVGFDWS
+169 ASSVGFDWS
-178 SLSPVLDKVEEE
+178 SLPPVLAKVDEE
-190 LQEVRAAIASGEA
+190 LQEVREALASGDQ
-203 AAISDELGDLLF
+203 AAISEELGDLLF
-215 ATVNVARHLK
+215 ATVNIARHLK

-240 QRFQYV
+240 ERLQAV
-246 EQQAQAQG
+246 EQQARQQG
-254 MAISDCTEAQL
+254 VALSDCTEAQL
-265 DALWNLAK
+265 GVMWNLAK
-273 QRLRTPQHE
+273 QALSPAK